1 MENTEK
7 ALKKKA
13 YRIEQLYKKLELQN
27 AKLAELLEDL
37 QEKEREVTDEK
48 MQNAELKRTL
58 NRLQV
63 KHGLDQHSSSEYE
76 LEGSEDEGVLGWG
89 VNEVVE
95 WWKEMLP
102 KGAQEFI
109 PVVEECH
116 LVGKDLIELDKEML
130 EQLGIKKLLVMKILK
145 QIEPL
150 RREANLPPRTD
161 LDEYSDRGPSKSTER
176 ASRRSNIV

>member
-1 MENTEK
+1 MKLDGMSTENKTSRTQDLENTEK

-48 MQNAELKRTL
+48 MTNAELKRTL

-89 VNEVVE
+89 VNMN
-95 WWKEMLP
+95 WKDP
-102 KGAQEFI
+102 KMKA
-109 PVVEECH
+109 C
-116 LVGKDLIELDKEML
+116 LVG
-130 EQLGIKKLLVMKILK
+130 
-145 QIEPL
+145 
-150 RREANLPPRTD
+150 
-161 LDEYSDRGPSKSTER
+161 
-176 ASRRSNIV
+176 